1 MSSEEVFAVIIA
13 SRSNGNST
21 TTQGQTA
28 ADAKA
33 PPAALNG
40 ANGTNGAKP
49 AAAPLKLVS
58 ETLTAEELKRRLSI
72 SEGVVSSPVTLE
84 RCVVKGADK
93 LDLRDTVFRHGV
105 TFDESDFECDVDF
118 SFCVFERGL
127 SVTASKFGG
136 RADFR
141 GARSKGDFRTPLSC
155 FVGHASFDDLYVEET
170 FSAEG
175 AQFRGGADFN
185 RASFSKGVFFC
196 SALLKNREAVTTKFR
211 REANFNDARF
221 RGPLYF
227 SGAVFRGN
235 AVFDRSHMMSSVF
248 FNCDLLR
255 EDADPSQPR
264 HKRHEVDEARLGR
277 LLVNPSRPHYF
288 QTCFDADATFIGARV
303 GSSISFGGARFGSD
317 PAHKADF
324 RRVRID
330 GTAFFDPLREKKK
343 AIFVPVCFRGKANF
357 WNADIRGAA
366 NFEAAEFEGAADF
379 EHAHVGRRAYFR
391 AVLDEGKFKHVQFHG
406 EANFLDTLIEGT
418 AEFDGAEFHGQA
430 IFERFTSHGNAFF
443 RAARV
448 NGNGPAPA
456 GTPPRT
462 TLFHKKARFVGA
474 SIKGNA
480 EFGGAEFEDEA
491 NFERMEVGGNAYF
504 RPRRESKQGARF
516 AKASF
521 EGANIKGDAEFSGSL
536 FGDAANFAGLTV
548 GGAARFDA
556 TYHGDQKHEA
566 EPVKFAGEANFTG
579 ASFGTQADF
588 PRAKFEGR
596 ADFTGLRSSGI
607 LNFEGATFE
616 GQCSFREARLTSIVF
631 DREPRGGPRRYG
643 WIKRVGRFLAD
654 TPQPARDRP
663 QFNDWVDLRG
673 CTYDRIRVKLEE
685 LVSQME
691 PTGEE
696 ARRAQLEPSRYDRQ
710 PYTQMVK
717 ALRSIGDDR
726 RADYVYVEQRHLE
739 RRNMWRRTRQDFGRG
754 LIWRGLRG
762 TTNYLLD
769 VFFLHVGKYG
779 VQPERLFFISL
790 FFVLAGMQ
798 IFSLPGAVRPKNAER
813 EPPAEVAVEGP
824 ITPDGQPL
832 LNGQWKLRMPP
843 DKSPDLSYGKALKVS
858 FSQFI
863 PIIEVPSGSMWK
875 PSENK
880 FDLLFWEVPFD
891 VYGTLHRIVGAIVVP
906 LLVAAIAAALYRR
919 LQTTF

>member
-1 MSSEEVFAVIIA
+1 MSSEDVFAIIIA
-13 SRSNGNST
+13 SRSNGKSAT
-21 TTQGQTA
+21 PQGETTA
-28 ADAKA
+28 AGQA
-33 PPAALNG
+33 PAAALNG
-40 ANGTNGAKP
+40 VNGALP
-49 AAAPLKLVS
+49 AAPSKLVS
-58 ETLTAEELKRRLSI
+58 RTLSAEELKDWLAI
-72 SEGVVSSPVTLE
+72 SEGVVSAPVTLE
-84 RCVVKGADK
+84 RCVITGTDK
-93 LDLRDTVFRHGV
+93 LDLRDTVFRHAV
-105 TFDESDFECDVDF
+105 TINESDFECDVDF
-118 SFCVFERGL
+118 SFCVFEHGI

-141 GARSKGDFRTPLSC
+141 GARSKGDFRTPLSW
-155 FVGHASFDDLYVEET
+155 FVGHANFDDLYVEET

-175 AQFRGGADFN
+175 AQFRGSVDFN
-185 RASFSKGVFFC
+185 RASFSKAVFFC
-196 SALLKNREAVTTKFR
+196 SALLKNREAVTTEFR
-211 REANFNDARF
+211 REANFNDVHF

-235 AVFDRSHMMSSVF
+235 TVFDRSHMKSSVF

-264 HKRHEVDEARLGR
+264 HKQHNVDETRLSN
-277 LLVNPSRPHYF
+277 LLINPSRPPYF
-288 QTCFDADATFIGARV
+288 QTCFEGDATFIGVRV
-303 GSSISFGGARFGSD
+303 GSSISFSGARFGSD
-317 PAHKADF
+317 SRHKADF
-324 RRVRID
+324 RRIRID
-330 GTAFFDPLREKKK
+330 GTAFFDPFKDKKK
-343 AIFVPVCFRGKANF
+343 GIFVPVCFRGKANF

-366 NFEAAEFEGAADF
+366 NFEAAEFEGVADF
-379 EHAHVGRRAYFR
+379 EHAQIGRRAYFR
-391 AVLDEGKFKHVQFHG
+391 AILNEGKYKHVQFHG
-406 EANFLDTLIEGT
+406 QANFLDTCIEGT
-418 AEFDGAEFHGQA
+418 AEFDGAEFHEQA
-430 IFERFTSHGNAFF
+430 IFERLKSNGNIFF

-448 NGNGPAPA
+448 NGNGPDPA

-462 TLFHKKARFVGA
+462 ALFHKKARFVGA
-474 SIKGNA
+474 SVKGNA
-480 EFGGAEFEDEA
+480 EFGGAKFEDEA

-504 RPRRESKQGARF
+504 RPRKGSKKGVRF

-536 FGDAANFAGLTV
+536 FGDAANFAGFTV
-548 GGAARFDA
+548 GGDARFDE
-556 TYHGDQKHEA
+556 TYHGDEKHA
-566 EPVKFAGEANFTG
+566 TDPVKFAAEANFTG
-579 ASFGTQADF
+579 ASFSTQADF
-588 PRAKFEGR
+588 PHAKFGGR

-643 WIKRVGRFLAD
+643 WIKRVGRWFLAD
-654 TPQPARDRP
+654 TPQPARIKP

-691 PTGEE
+691 LTSAGAQE
-696 ARRAQLEPSRYDRQ
+696 AQLEPSKYDRQ
-710 PYTQMVK
+710 PYTQLVK

-739 RRNMWRRTRQDFGRG
+739 RRNMWRRIRQDFGRG

-762 TTNYLLD
+762 TANYLLD

-790 FFVLAGMQ
+790 FFILVGMQ
-798 IFSLPGAVRPKNAER
+798 IFSLPGAVKPKNAER
-813 EPPAEVAVEGP
+813 DPPAEVAVEGP
-824 ITPDGQPL
+824 VTPDGMPL
-832 LNGQWKLRMPP
+832 WKGEWKLKMPP
-843 DKSPDLSYGKALKVS
+843 DKSDKQSYGRGLKVS

-863 PIIEVPSGSMWK
+863 PIIETPSGSMWK
-875 PSENK
+875 PSENR
-880 FDLLFWEVPFD
+880 FNFLFWEVPYD